1 MPRQGELVAAHDLAG
16 QIGQVLDVRLV
27 AGDPAE
33 QVVEVVVVLPDRQ
46 RAEISVDL
54 AGFEEGSHALHE
66 GGRNRRCL
74 RWGRGG
80 DGGHAA
86 GPHSTPTLAYS
97 VLTCARPIPY

>member
-1 MPRQGELVAAHDLAG
+1 MPRQCELVAAHHLAG

-54 AGFEEGSHALHE
+54 ARFEEGSHALHE

-74 RWGRGG
+74 RRGRGG

-86 GPHSTPTLAYS
+86 GPHSTPTLLYS
-97 VLTCARPIPY
+97 TLTGGSRFS